1 MKTQTAD
8 VIVIGAGLAGLLAAW
23 RIGWAGRHVCVLESS
38 ERIGGRILTGHFANG
53 QRIEWGPMGIDAQQ
67 KRTLQLID
75 ELGLQ
80 VEIDER
86 YAALS
91 TALHAQ
97 RDGALSWWH
106 RRAWRR
112 LWQTIEAEAMRLP
125 PQPSPQ
131 HPLAVQHDTQHF
143 AQWLSGYG
151 VSKTVADWVERYTL
165 LLFGAVPAELSL
177 LAVLLRIRQAGSVQA
192 LEHRSLGL
200 TPLLLPAGMQALC
213 ERLTARLGTHLCVN
227 HQVLGLH
234 QDQNGVEVYG
244 RDFRYRAAQV
254 VLAVPALQ
262 LSRLDFSPA
271 LPGWR
276 EHLLRHVMPT
286 ERVDCRLRYRK
297 AFWREGRYANTL
309 PLLSPNAWIFEPDGD
324 AAPVLAVTLL
334 GERARRFAREPRQQR
349 ERFLLT
355 TLAGLLGQQVNY
367 VEEFLSYCWADDP
380 NLRAAAA
387 FWLPGGWGVQAVAL
401 LRSWGRIHFAGADVT
416 PRWAGTLEAAV
427 ESGERAA
434 ERVLAQF

>member
-1 MKTQTAD
+1 MKTHTAD

-23 RIGWAGRHVCVLESS
+23 RIGWAGRSVCVLESS
-38 ERIGGRILTGHFANG
+38 SRIGGRILTSHFSDG
-53 QRIEWGPMGIDAQQ
+53 QRIEWGPMGLDAQQ

-75 ELGLQ
+75 EVGLS
-80 VEIDER
+80 VETDER

-91 TALHAQ
+91 EALQ
-97 RDGALSWWH
+97 RQREGALSWWH
-106 RRAWRR
+106 RRGWRQ
-112 LWQTIEAEAMRLP
+112 LWHALETEAMRLP

-131 HPLAVQHDTQHF
+131 HALAVQHDAQRF
-143 AQWLSGYG
+143 AQWLTRYG
-151 VSKTVADWVERYTL
+151 VSKTVHEWVERYSL
-165 LLFGAVPAELSL
+165 LLFGALPAELSL

-192 LEHRSLGL
+192 LEQRSLGL
-200 TPLLLPAGMQALC
+200 TPLLLPAGMQTLC
-213 ERLTARLGTHLCVN
+213 ERLTARLGKHLFVN

-234 QDQNGVEVYG
+234 QDKQNVEVYG
-244 RDFRYRAAQV
+244 RDFCYRAAQV
-254 VLAVPALQ
+254 VLAVPVVQ

-309 PLLSPNAWIFEPDGD
+309 PQLSPNAWIFEPNGN
-324 AAPVLAVTLL
+324 APILAVTLL

-367 VEEFLSYCWADDP
+367 IEEFLSYCWADDP
-380 NLRAAAA
+380 NLRAASAC
-387 FWLPGGWGVQAVAL
+387 WLPGGWGTQAVAL